1 MRTHVVARKT
11 HKWFGLFIGLQV
23 VVWSLSGLYM
33 TIVHIDTIHGDHLVR
48 EAANPGIDAGV
59 LQDPLALAARA
70 KATGIRLAWV
80 GERPIYVTEGPSR
93 ERSFSATS
101 GVRLDPP
108 NEQAIRALASS
119 YYTGSEP
126 IASADL
132 ITDVPGEIRGRTPPL
147 WRVEFD
153 HWNRPTFYLS
163 PVTGE
168 LLSRRHELW
177 RVFDF
182 VWMLHIM
189 DYDERENVNNVL
201 LRVFTWGAV
210 LMALSGIWLLFYAF
224 PKRKKKGRST
234 P

>member
-1 MRTHVVARKT
+1 MRTHVIARKT
-11 HKWFGLFIGLQV
+11 HKWFGLFVGLQV

-33 TIVHIDTIHGDHLVR
+33 TIVHIDTIHGDQLVR
-48 EAANPGIDAGV
+48 EASSPGVHAGA
-59 LQDPLALAARA
+59 LRDPLALAARE
-70 KATGIRLAWV
+70 KASSIRLAWV
-80 GERPIYVTEGPSR
+80 DERTIYVTEGPSG
-93 ERSFSATS
+93 ERAFGATS
-101 GVRLDPP
+101 AKRLNPP

-119 YYTGSEP
+119 YYTGPES
-126 IASADL
+126 IASAEL
-132 ITDVPGEIRGRTPPL
+132 IADVPGEIRGRTPPL

-153 HWNRPTFYLS
+153 HWNSPTFYLS

-189 DYDERENVNNVL
+189 DYDERENVNNSL

-210 LMALSGIWLLFYAF
+210 LMALSGIWLLFHAF